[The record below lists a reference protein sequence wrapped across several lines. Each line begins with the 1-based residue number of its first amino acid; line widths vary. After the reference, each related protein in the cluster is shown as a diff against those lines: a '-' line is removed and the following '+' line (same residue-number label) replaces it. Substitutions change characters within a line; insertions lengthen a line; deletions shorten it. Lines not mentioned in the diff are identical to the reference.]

1 MLDFNFTE
9 DQEILRETAR
19 EFAGKVIAKNI
30 PAMMKNRRIPDE
42 VFRGLAKMNYLGMNI
57 SEEYGGMNADAVTTG
72 IVAEEIAR
80 ADPTASIP
88 VLFLVDNAWS
98 YLISRYGSEELKKEL
113 LPKVVKG
120 EAIVGIASTEPNF
133 GTEGQKKIILID
145 EADSIFEGGHPP
157 STGQATVKSFQVRM
171 LIL

>member
-98 YLISRYGSEELKKEL
+98 YLISKYGSEELVYRFGL
-113 LPKVVKG
+113 
-120 EAIVGIASTEPNF
+120 EATLG
-133 GTEGQKKIILID
+133 KKIHQLSSG
-145 EADSIFEGGHPP
+145 EQKMVGRG
-157 STGQATVKSFQVRM
+157 R
-171 LIL
+171 